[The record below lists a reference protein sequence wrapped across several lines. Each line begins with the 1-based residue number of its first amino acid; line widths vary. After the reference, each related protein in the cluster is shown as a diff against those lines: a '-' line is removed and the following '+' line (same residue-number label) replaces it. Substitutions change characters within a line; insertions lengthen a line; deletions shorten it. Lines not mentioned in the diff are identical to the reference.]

1 MLYAIL
7 RCNLVKACRNVSKSN
22 SYFGVPTTQVRVA
35 GFSQYGREW
44 IANGMVSTFIAFIT
58 YQVISKLVSEESQ

>member
-1 MLYAIL
+1 MVYLL
-7 RCNLVKACRNVSKSN
+7 LWCTN
-22 SYFGVPTTQVRVA
+22 YFGVPTTQVRVA

-58 YQVISKLVSEESQ
+58 SIES